1 MGFFD
6 TWEDPT
12 KASFVGEDEKDEL
25 IASKVTFPIIGVN
38 KGTTQYGETFFVRI
52 LLDGEER
59 TLTFKETTIN
69 AAGESV
75 GVPGRDAMLEALIE
89 YLKDATA
96 ERPIVGLKKAGRAK
110 LLVSAD
116 EL

>member
-6 TWEDPT
+6 TYEDPT
-12 KASFVGEDEKDEL
+12 KAAFIGEDEKEEI
-25 IASKVTFPIIGVN
+25 IAAKTALPVIGVN
-38 KGTTQYGETFFVRI
+38 KGATKYGVTFFVRV

-59 TLTFKETTIN
+59 TLTFKEATED
-69 AAGESV
+69 G
-75 GVPGRDAMLEALIE
+75 GVPSRDAMLEAMIE
-89 YLKDATA
+89 YLKDPTA
-96 ERPIVGLKKAGRAK
+96 ERPMVGIKKAGRAK